1 MTLFQ
6 RLRFT
11 VLALVFA
18 APVVLASTASTPD
31 EAALARVPLENYLK
45 GHATGDGAYMRLAFL
60 PTAHIEGVRDGK
72 FTSWT
77 ADEYI
82 SRFTGKPA
90 ADEAQRTRRID
101 AIDITGQ
108 CRHRPRD
115 PDLPECRRHRLFR
128 VAEGGWR
135 VEDRQQGVQL
145 APRSSAANNWRSFAE
160 IQPPNTDHRRSPSA
174 CRR

>member
-18 APVVLASTASTPD
+18 APVVLASTASAPD

-82 SRFTGKPA
+82 SRFTSKPA

-108 CRHRPRD
+108 AGTARATLTFPNAVVTD
-115 PDLPECRRHRLFR
+115 YFVLLKVDGEWKIANK
-128 VAEGGWR
+128 VY
-135 VEDRQQGVQL
+135 
-145 APRSSAANNWRSFAE
+145 SSAKK
-160 IQPPNTDHRRSPSA
+160 
-174 CRR
+174 

>member
-11 VLALVFA
+11 VLALIFA
-18 APVVLASTASTPD
+18 APVALASTAAAPD

-108 CRHRPRD
+108 AGTARATLTFPNAVVTD
-115 PDLPECRRHRLFR
+115 YFVLLKVDGEWKIANK
-128 VAEGGWR
+128 VY
-135 VEDRQQGVQL
+135 
-145 APRSSAANNWRSFAE
+145 SSAKK
-160 IQPPNTDHRRSPSA
+160 
-174 CRR
+174 

>member
-6 RLRFT
+6 HLRFT
-11 VLALVFA
+11 VLALIFA

-108 CRHRPRD
+108 AGTARATLTFPNAVVTD
-115 PDLPECRRHRLFR
+115 YFVVLKVDGEWKIANK
-128 VAEGGWR
+128 VY
-135 VEDRQQGVQL
+135 
-145 APRSSAANNWRSFAE
+145 SSAKK
-160 IQPPNTDHRRSPSA
+160 
-174 CRR
+174 